1 MEGLL
6 LLQQSC
12 KVDVQAQTSPPVESS
27 NSPVNPTTP
36 TLVYVPVDSCVTRP
50 FGRKLFEGNYE
61 CTKFYTG
68 LTSWSI
74 LKHLVTFLSTLCLS
88 LVSVQSKL
96 SPLDSVLTLM
106 RLRLN
111 LHMEDIA
118 YRFDIGASTACNIFR
133 RNIDLM
139 SCMPTSSFSSNGHH
153 KRYAVPICR
162 RCSKISSRALIASL
176 TALKYFIEHPCS
188 YQARAQTYSNYQKH
202 NKVKFLIGITPC
214 GAVF

>member
-1 MEGLL
+1 M
-6 LLQQSC
+6 
-12 KVDVQAQTSPPVESS
+12 DVQTQTSPPVESF
-27 NSPVNPTTP
+27 NSPVNPTMP
-36 TLVYVPVDSCVTRP
+36 TLVFVPVDSFVTRP
-50 FGRKLFEGNYE
+50 FGRKLFKGNDE

-96 SPLDSVLTLM
+96 SPLDSVLLTLM

-111 LHMEDIA
+111 PHMEDIA
-118 YRFDIGASTACNIFR
+118 YHFDIGASTACNI

-139 SCMPTSSFSSNGHH
+139 YCMPASSFSSNGHH
-153 KRYAVPICR
+153 KRYAMPIICR
-162 RCSKISSRALIASL
+162 RCSKISSHPLIASL
-176 TALKYFIEHPCS
+176 TALKYFIERPCS

>member
-12 KVDVQAQTSPPVESS
+12 KVDVQTQTSPPVESS
-27 NSPVNPTTP
+27 NSPVNSTTP
-36 TLVYVPVDSCVTRP
+36 TLIYVPVDSCVTRP
-50 FGRKLFEGNYE
+50 FGRMLFEGNDE

-68 LTSWSI
+68 VTSWSI

-96 SPLDSVLTLM
+96 SPLDSVLLILM
-106 RLRLN
+106 RLWLN

-118 YRFDIGASTACNIFR
+118 YHFDIGASTACNIFS

-139 SCMPTSSFSSNGHH
+139 YCMPTSSFSSNGHH
-153 KRYAVPICR
+153 KRYAMPICR
-162 RCSKISSRALIASL
+162 RCSKISSCTLVASL
-176 TALKYFIEHPCS
+176 TALKYFIEPF
-188 YQARAQTYSNYQKH
+188 YQARAQTLSNYKKH